1 MEFIKE
7 DLNTAKQ
14 VMMYP
19 YHFIEDEVGYYG
31 ITQTIR
37 YYITLTIILSL
48 LTPIINIA
56 GFPSDVIHASTNAQ
70 MAAFKYSP
78 FMEQLLGVSRHFW
91 TGILTVFFMVVK
103 LPFFVTFYHFFAK
116 LMGGK
121 GDFSDSLRLTVYPAT
136 PALLL
141 GWVPYS
147 DFIFGLWVAFFLVP
161 GFRYLHD
168 VSWGKS
174 VAFVTFMIGLQIL
187 YVVLSQGGWL
197 IEP

>member
-1 MEFIKE
+1 
-7 DLNTAKQ
+7 
-14 VMMYP
+14 
-19 YHFIEDEVGYYG
+19 
-31 ITQTIR
+31 
-37 YYITLTIILSL
+37 
-48 LTPIINIA
+48 
-56 GFPSDVIHASTNAQ
+56 

-78 FMEQLLGVSRHFW
+78 FIEQWLGISRHFW
-91 TGILTVFFMVVK
+91 TGILTAFFMVVK
-103 LPFFVTFYHFFAK
+103 LPVFVVFYHFFAK

-121 GDFSDSLRLTVYPAT
+121 GNFSDSLRLTVYPAT

-174 VAFVTFMIGLQIL
+174 VAFVSFMIGLQIL
-187 YVVLSQGGWL
+187 YVVLTQGGWL